1 MHEQPPQEDVSKKG
15 QLNNIVKKIDDLNF
29 PEKDLNPLDLDSP
42 RKKEKKF
49 NLEKIDILSEPEIPE
64 GDESKG

>member
-1 MHEQPPQEDVSKKG
+1 MFEQPPQEDGSKKG

-29 PEKDLNPLDLDSP
+29 PEKDLNPLDLENP
-42 RKKEKKF
+42 RIKEKKL